1 MYTNSKTELPNTGA
15 FAAKNHPR
23 ELTLLHIPDTKENLF
38 FHVWLTVNNR
48 SQALSLIYIPL
59 TEQNIIFT
67 GNFNN
72 KYNLPG
78 THALLYI
85 IYRTECLIS
94 LQTIAG
100 KNQNHYQELRLL
112 SITVT
117 EQIFIFFQS
126 ICSEVWF
133 PSARATQ
140 YSILRERA

>member
-1 MYTNSKTELPNTGA
+1 MPPSLALNEIPNIPISSDYIHFCASDMHILPNTA
-15 FAAKNHPR
+15 TRQTTSAVAHFVYPFQNQKYSSSHASTAKQKSP
-23 ELTLLHIPDTKENLF
+23 
-38 FHVWLTVNNR
+38 
-48 SQALSLIYIPL
+48 S
-59 TEQNIIFT
+59 
-67 GNFNN
+67 
-72 KYNLPG
+72 

-100 KNQNHYQELRLL
+100 KNQDHYQELPLL

-117 EQIFIFFQS
+117 EQIFISFQS

-133 PSARATQ
+133 PSTLVTQ